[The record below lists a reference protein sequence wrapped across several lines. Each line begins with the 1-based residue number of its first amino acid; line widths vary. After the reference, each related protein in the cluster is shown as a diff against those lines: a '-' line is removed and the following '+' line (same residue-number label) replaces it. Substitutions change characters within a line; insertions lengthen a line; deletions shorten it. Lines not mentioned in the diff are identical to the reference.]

1 MSPEF
6 RDGLI
11 ALIPNLRAF
20 ARSLVGDRDRADDLV
35 QETLLKAWHKADT
48 FQEGTNQR
56 AWLFVILRN
65 QYYSQGRRRGREVE
79 DPEGDL
85 VGSLTERA
93 GQEGSVALSELR
105 RAMRGLPDEQREAI
119 VLVGAGGFSY
129 EEAAE
134 VVGCAV
140 GTMKS
145 RVSRA
150 RDALSRA
157 VSEPVETSSARP
169 PKTTASRSS
178 GRDIPHRT
186 ARRPAVHDE
195 RYGQEPQQAS
205 TA

>member
-35 QETLLKAWHKADT
+35 QETLLKAWNRAET
-48 FQEGTNQR
+48 FQEGTNLR

-65 QYYSQGRRRGREVE
+65 QYYSQGRRAGREVE

-85 VGSLTERA
+85 VGGLTERA
-93 GQEGSVALSELR
+93 GQEGSVALAELR
-105 RAMRGLPDEQREAI
+105 RALHRLPDEQREAV
-119 VLVGAGGFSY
+119 VLVGAGGFAY
-129 EEAAE
+129 EEAA
-134 VVGCAV
+134 VVAGCAV

-150 RDALSRA
+150 RQALARA
-157 VSEPVETSSARP
+157 VGGP
-169 PKTTASRSS
+169 TAAAAV
-178 GRDIPHRT
+178 P
-186 ARRPAVHDE
+186 ARRPAGSDE
-195 RYGQEPQQAS
+195 PVQRAAAS
-205 TA
+205 